1 MLEFNS
7 LDKRN
12 TWEFQPN
19 FYIYGNIR
27 TRYDSD
33 LVVINPAYL
42 NKVSQ
47 YYKEGIGLPIYFY
60 DIPEGEHD
68 VLFNGTHCKLF
79 TWKNINIASKG
90 SIVWKSETNKTYEFD
105 MELSQKG
112 LIVSLTDINGLRDA
126 LDKLIHKPIII

>member
-7 LDKRN
+7 LAKQN

-19 FYIYGNIR
+19 FYIHGNIR

-33 LVVINPAYL
+33 LVVINPTHL
-42 NKVSQ
+42 NKISQ

-79 TWKNINIASKG
+79 TWKNIHIASKG
-90 SIVWKSETNKTYEFD
+90 ATVWTSTTNKTYEFD
-105 MELSQKG
+105 IELSQKG
-112 LIVSLTDINGLRDA
+112 LIVSLTDISGLRDA
-126 LDKLIHKPIII
+126 LNKLMHKSIII

>member
-7 LDKRN
+7 LARHN

-19 FYIYGNIR
+19 FYIHGALQS
-27 TRYDSD
+27 RYDTD
-33 LVVINPAYL
+33 LVVINPTYL

-79 TWKNINIASKG
+79 TWKNISIADKKA
-90 SIVWKSETNKTYEFD
+90 IVWKSLTNKTYEFD
-105 MELSQKG
+105 VELSQKG
-112 LIVSLTDINGLRDA
+112 LIVSLTDRNGLKDA
-126 LDKLIHKPIII
+126 LDKLINKSIVI

>member
-1 MLEFNS
+1 MNIVKIKDITSLES
-7 LDKRN
+7 DDKR
-12 TWEFQPN
+12 
-19 FYIYGNIR
+19 
-27 TRYDSD
+27 YDFRNKYCYCIQMKY
-33 LVVINPAYL
+33 LVPMNP
-42 NKVSQ
+42 
-47 YYKEGIGLPIYFY
+47 GGLY

>member
-12 TWEFQPN
+12 IWEFQPN
-19 FYIYGNIR
+19 FYIHGNIR

-105 MELSQKG
+105 IELSQKG

>member
-19 FYIYGNIR
+19 FYIHRNIR

-105 MELSQKG
+105 IELSQKG

>member
-19 FYIYGNIR
+19 FYIHGNIR
-27 TRYDSD
+27 TRYDSA

-47 YYKEGIGLPIYFY
+47 YYKEGIGLAIYFY

-105 MELSQKG
+105 IELSQKG

-126 LDKLIHKPIII
+126 VDKLIHKPIII

>member
-19 FYIYGNIR
+19 FYIHGNIR

-90 SIVWKSETNKTYEFD
+90 SIVWKSDTNSPKR
-105 MELSQKG
+105 
-112 LIVSLTDINGLRDA
+112 LILKFSNNDIMYYCSLLYSS
-126 LDKLIHKPIII
+126 

>member
-7 LDKRN
+7 LAKHN

-19 FYIYGNIR
+19 FYIHG
-27 TRYDSD
+27 TLQSRYDTD

-47 YYKEGIGLPIYFY
+47 YYKEGVGLPIYFY

-79 TWKNINIASKG
+79 TWKNISIANKG
-90 SIVWKSETNKTYEFD
+90 AIVWKSSTNKTYEFD
-105 MELSQKG
+105 IQLSQKG
-112 LIVSLTDINGLRDA
+112 LIVSLTDRKGLKDA
-126 LDKLIHKPIII
+126 LDKLINKSVVI